1 MKVILLEDVKALG
14 KKGQI
19 VNVNDGYARNFLL
32 PKNLAREA
40 NAQAMN
46 EYRNAEN
53 SKNFKIATEKK
64 QAEGYK
70 AQLEGKTFEMKAKA
84 GQGGKLFGSITAKQ
98 VAEEIKKQYNINI
111 DKRKVVLESD
121 IKELKSVGKSAFVV
135 ATMGV
140 IIPLIGGTVV
150 AYIFN
155 DGSLPNVSAFLQNVF
170 VGAVLTATSVSIT
183 VETLRELGK
192 MSERSAN
199 VILGAAIIDD
209 ILGILVLTVITSM
222 ADSSVKV
229 GLVLLKI
236 VGFLIFAAIVGYL
249 IYLIFGKWISMHNVD
264 KRRFVIG
271 AFVICLLMSFSAEQF
286 FGVADITGAFVAGLV
301 LSQNKETS
309 YISRRFDIIS
319 YMLLSPIF
327 FASIGI
333 EMKIPSINSEII
345 LMTIVLVLVAMLSK
359 VIGCGLGA
367 KICGYN
373 KNEVIQIGT
382 GMMARGEVALIIA
395 NKGLKMG
402 VMNMYFLPAIII
414 MVVICAI
421 TTPIILKKAYSHK
434 TIKEKV

>member
-1 MKVILLEDVKALG
+1 MA
-14 KKGQI
+14 
-19 VNVNDGYARNFLL
+19 
-32 PKNLAREA
+32 KN
-40 NAQAMN
+40 
-46 EYRNAEN
+46 
-53 SKNFKIATEKK
+53 
-64 QAEGYK
+64 
-70 AQLEGKTFEMKAKA
+70 TF
-84 GQGGKLFGSITAKQ
+84 I
-98 VAEEIKKQYNINI
+98 
-111 DKRKVVLESD
+111 
-121 IKELKSVGKSAFVV
+121 
-135 ATMGV
+135 
-140 IIPLIGGTVV
+140 
-150 AYIFN
+150 
-155 DGSLPNVSAFLQNVF
+155 
-170 VGAVLTATSVSIT
+170 
-183 VETLRELGK
+183 
-192 MSERSAN
+192 
-199 VILGAAIIDD
+199 ILGAAIIDD

-222 ADSSVKV
+222 ADSSVKI

-421 TTPIILKKAYSHK
+421 TTPIILKKAY
-434 TIKEKV
+434 

>member
-1 MKVILLEDVKALG
+1 
-14 KKGQI
+14 
-19 VNVNDGYARNFLL
+19 
-32 PKNLAREA
+32 
-40 NAQAMN
+40 
-46 EYRNAEN
+46 
-53 SKNFKIATEKK
+53 
-64 QAEGYK
+64 
-70 AQLEGKTFEMKAKA
+70 
-84 GQGGKLFGSITAKQ
+84 
-98 VAEEIKKQYNINI
+98 
-111 DKRKVVLESD
+111 
-121 IKELKSVGKSAFVV
+121 
-135 ATMGV
+135 
-140 IIPLIGGTVV
+140 
-150 AYIFN
+150 
-155 DGSLPNVSAFLQNVF
+155 
-170 VGAVLTATSVSIT
+170 
-183 VETLRELGK
+183 

-373 KNEVIQIGT
+373 KNEVIQIGI

>member
-1 MKVILLEDVKALG
+1 MSYKYLLDIALILLSTKFLGLLTRRFNLPQVVGALLAGVILGPSVLNILKETDFLSMLAELG
-14 KKGQI
+14 VI
-19 VNVNDGYARNFLL
+19 VLMF
-32 PKNLAREA
+32 
-40 NAQAMN
+40 
-46 EYRNAEN
+46 
-53 SKNFKIATEKK
+53 T
-64 QAEGYK
+64 
-70 AQLEGKTFEMKAKA
+70 A
-84 GQGGKLFGSITAKQ
+84 G
-98 VAEEIKKQYNINI
+98 
-111 DKRKVVLESD
+111 LESD

-222 ADSSVKV
+222 ADSSVKI

-301 LSQNKETS
+301 L
-309 YISRRFDIIS
+309 SRRFDIIS